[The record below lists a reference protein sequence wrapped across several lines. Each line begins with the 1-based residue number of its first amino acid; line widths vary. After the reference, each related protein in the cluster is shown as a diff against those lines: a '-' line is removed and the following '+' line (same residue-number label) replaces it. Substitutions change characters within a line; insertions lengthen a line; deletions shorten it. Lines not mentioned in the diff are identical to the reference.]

1 MPSTCADHI
10 DAGPSI
16 PEPLSAT
23 DNRLAVLERLER
35 LEKARDRLDD
45 EDVSVDGDDEIEVT
59 TQVAS
64 LGLVKGMRLP
74 DAIMLPSEGLA
85 ADERE

>member
-1 MPSTCADHI
+1 M
-10 DAGPSI
+10 
-16 PEPLSAT
+16 
-23 DNRLAVLERLER
+23 DNCLAVLDRLER

-45 EDVSVDGDDEIEVT
+45 EDISVDGDEEIEVT

-74 DAIMLPSEGLA
+74 DAIMLPSGGLE
-85 ADERE
+85 ADVRE